1 MKATF
6 HVLCNIFIKA
16 YIKYIIGSEIMFLY
30 CMSTLMK
37 GECSRTG
44 LKNTAFALELV
55 GRGET
60 SLLLKDV

>member
-1 MKATF
+1 
-6 HVLCNIFIKA
+6 
-16 YIKYIIGSEIMFLY
+16 MFLY